1 MFKIILKLTSFYKEF
16 VGKTKSDFGFIKQT
30 FRLYIFKK
38 AKYLNS
44 SIKLGWSLGILAFRM
59 LAWLVPTSSTIVKAS
74 SG

>member
-38 AKYLNS
+38 AKYLNL
-44 SIKLGWSLGILAFRM
+44 SIKLG
-59 LAWLVPTSSTIVKAS
+59 
-74 SG
+74 